1 MTERPQPQGSSSRTA
16 PRRTPRSR
24 AGRSRRGQTIP
35 AAAARDLGAQSE
47 PTLFGLPAEFVTDDD
62 TGERSSATPP
72 PEATPSDDVGI
83 VVVRRA
89 DRFGA
94 GALVLAGVAANM
106 SLSLSWSPG
115 EAPTGLT
122 LVQTG
127 VEILRA
133 DVGASAS
140 SGVWEPIVVVL
151 SGGLLVVLG
160 FLLLVPARTHRL
172 VGVLALAVSLAA
184 ATAVVVLLADGG
196 WGPDQFGPGLWCA
209 IAVPIL
215 GTLGSLKA
223 MLTAPVVVLD
233 HRP

>member
-16 PRRTPRSR
+16 PRRRPRSR
-24 AGRSRRGQTIP
+24 AGRSWRDQTIP
-35 AAAARDLGAQSE
+35 GAAARDLTAPSE

-72 PEATPSDDVGI
+72 PEATPSDVGL

-122 LVQTG
+122 LLQAG

-184 ATAVVVLLADGG
+184 AAAVVVLLADGG
-196 WGPDQFGPGLWCA
+196 WGADQFGPGLWCA
-209 IAVPIL
+209 VAVPIL

-233 HRP
+233 HRS